1 MLEERSSLG
10 LWISIRGGRRF
21 GSRSSNGGFE
31 AVRKAEKKV
40 SSFSVLLKKFLDW
53 GKKNFLPSIHL
64 RLCLSSQNRSES
76 FFPHRERKPKETAK
90 VYQPG
95 LPDVS

>member
-53 GKKNFLPSIHL
+53 GKKE
-64 RLCLSSQNRSES
+64 LSSLYPLTSVSVFSE
-76 FFPHRERKPKETAK
+76 PK
-90 VYQPG
+90 
-95 LPDVS
+95 